1 MKKSYLLFLSC
12 SLIVLSGCNNTQ
24 PTPTTEQKTKI
35 PVSKKIE
42 KQETEYE
49 RTVSY
54 QEIIEKINSANTKNK
69 SNKRVKNI
77 IKEYKY
83 NVSDDDSKNT
93 ARNKA
98 LNQVKILILEEIG
111 VFVQSY
117 LEIDKTVSDKKYHS
131 YFKEEIKNL
140 TAGIVKT
147 KIIDEK
153 FNGKTYYV
161 KASVLVDPDSV
172 SEGITEIL
180 KIKANKEEITKL
192 SSMLKS
198 KEKDI
203 DMRSK
208 EVITLQRKISSQTLL
223 SQAKENNLKQIRAE
237 LEIANRKL
245 SEYQSEERRIRSRLN
260 EIKNIIRTKT
270 NNAMANIERGMTT
283 LEIKEVAGN
292 PRNTTSYLYG
302 NLLNYGQVI
311 VHIENGVA
319 ACITNANCETENKC
333 VNYNFKTSMYAHM
346 SPRCILK

>member
-12 SLIVLSGCNNTQ
+12 SLILLSGCSNNQ
-24 PTPTTEQKTKI
+24 PTPTIEQE
-35 PVSKKIE
+35 S
-42 KQETEYE
+42 EYE

-54 QEIIEKINSANTKNK
+54 QDIIEKINSANTKNK

-77 IKEYKY
+77 VKEYKY

-93 ARNKA
+93 ARKKA
-98 LNQVKILILEEIG
+98 LNQVKVLILEEIG

-131 YFKEEIKNL
+131 YFKQEIQNL

-153 FNGKTYYV
+153 FNGKSYYV

-180 KIKANKEEITKL
+180 KIKANKAEVHKL
-192 SSMLKS
+192 SSLLKS

-223 SQAKENNLKQIRAE
+223 NQAKENDLKQIKNE

-245 SEYQSEERRIRSRLN
+245 SKYQAEERHIRSRLD
-260 EIKNIIRTKT
+260 EIKNIIQTKT
-270 NNAMANIERGMTT
+270 NKALQNVVRGMT
-283 LEIKEVAGN
+283 LNEVREVAGKE
-292 PRNTTSYLYG
+292 RNIQRGYSY
-302 NLLNYGQVI
+302 NDEKMNYGQVW
-311 VHIENGVA
+311 VQVEDGLVG
-319 ACITNANCETENKC
+319 CISRTDCKTLRCE
-333 VNYNFKTSMYAHM
+333 MYGKY
-346 SPRCILK
+346 PYTDVGFCKLK